1 MSKIPNGRLKMTVF
15 SSNSVL
21 QKTADITLTK
31 PVQVTLY
38 MALSS
43 LVIWT
48 VFFSTYPAVH
58 NTAHS
63 LRHHTLGVACH

>member
-1 MSKIPNGRLKMTVF
+1 MTTF

-21 QKTADITLTK
+21 QKTAGITLSK

-38 MALSS
+38 MLLSS

-48 VFFSTYPAVH
+48 VLFSTYPAAH
-58 NTAHS
+58 NTAHAV
-63 LRHHTLGVACH
+63 RHHTLGVGCH

>member
-1 MSKIPNGRLKMTVF
+1 MTAF
-15 SSNSVL
+15 SRPSIL
-21 QKTADITLTK
+21 QKTAGITLSK

-38 MALSS
+38 MLLST

-48 VFFSTYPAVH
+48 VFFSTYPAAH

-63 LRHHTLGVACH
+63 ARHHTLGVACH

>member
-1 MSKIPNGRLKMTVF
+1 
-15 SSNSVL
+15 L
-21 QKTADITLTK
+21 QKTAGVTLSK

-38 MALSS
+38 MLLSS

-48 VFFSTYPAVH
+48 VLFSTYPAVH

-63 LRHHTLGVACH
+63 ARHHTLGVPCH

>member
-1 MSKIPNGRLKMTVF
+1 MTTF
-15 SSNSVL
+15 SHISIL
-21 QKTADITLTK
+21 QKTAGITLSK

-38 MALSS
+38 MLLSS

-48 VFFSTYPAVH
+48 VLFSTYPAVH

-63 LRHHTLGVACH
+63 TRHHTLGVACH

>member
-1 MSKIPNGRLKMTVF
+1 MTTF
-15 SSNSVL
+15 SHISVL
-21 QKTADITLTK
+21 QKTAGITLSK

-38 MALSS
+38 MLLSS

-48 VFFSTYPAVH
+48 VLFSTYPAAH

-63 LRHHTLGVACH
+63 ARHHTLGVACH

>member
-1 MSKIPNGRLKMTVF
+1 MTTFSQMSVF
-15 SSNSVL
+15 
-21 QKTADITLTK
+21 QKTAGITLSK

-38 MALSS
+38 MLLSS

-48 VFFSTYPAVH
+48 VLFSTYPAVH

-63 LRHHTLGVACH
+63 ARHHTLGVACH

>member
-1 MSKIPNGRLKMTVF
+1 MTTF
-15 SSNSVL
+15 SHTSIL
-21 QKTADITLTK
+21 QKTAGITLSK

-38 MALSS
+38 MLLSS

-48 VFFSTYPAVH
+48 VLFSTYPAVH

-63 LRHHTLGVACH
+63 ARHHTLGVACH

>member
-1 MSKIPNGRLKMTVF
+1 MANF
-15 SSNSVL
+15 SHSSAL
-21 QKTADITLTK
+21 QKTASVTLSK

-38 MALSS
+38 MFLSS

-48 VFFSTYPAVH
+48 VLFSTYPAAH

-63 LRHHTLGVACH
+63 LRHHTLGVGCH

>member
-1 MSKIPNGRLKMTVF
+1 MTAF
-15 SSNSVL
+15 SRPSVL
-21 QKTADITLTK
+21 QKTADLTLSK

-38 MALSS
+38 MMLSS

-58 NTAHS
+58 NAAHS
-63 LRHHTLGVACH
+63 ARHHTLGVACH

>member
-1 MSKIPNGRLKMTVF
+1 MTSF
-15 SSNSVL
+15 SHISLL
-21 QKTADITLTK
+21 QKTAGITLSK

-38 MALSS
+38 MLLSS

-48 VFFSTYPAVH
+48 VLFSTYPAVH

-63 LRHHTLGVACH
+63 TRHHTLGVACH

>member
-1 MSKIPNGRLKMTVF
+1 MTAFSRPSVF
-15 SSNSVL
+15 
-21 QKTADITLTK
+21 QKTADVTLSK

-38 MALSS
+38 MLLST
-43 LVIWT
+43 LAIWS

-63 LRHHTLGVACH
+63 VRRHTLSVAG

>member
-1 MSKIPNGRLKMTVF
+1 MATF
-15 SSNSVL
+15 SHTSVL
-21 QKTADITLTK
+21 QKTAGVTLSK

-38 MALSS
+38 MLLSS

-48 VFFSTYPAVH
+48 VFFSTYPAAH

-63 LRHHTLGVACH
+63 LRHHTLGIGCH

>member
-1 MSKIPNGRLKMTVF
+1 MTAFSRPSVF
-15 SSNSVL
+15 
-21 QKTADITLTK
+21 QKTADVTLSK

-38 MALSS
+38 MLLST
-43 LVIWT
+43 LTIWT

-63 LRHHTLGVACH
+63 VRHHTLGVACH